1 MAARPIG
8 YLGKDRAESDV
19 VPACVA
25 PSHSTGVKEEP
36 VCTRVSDTCTAFEII
51 ETVVHLVLQA
61 RQRQISHLVA
71 SVVGG
76 FVAGRGAGWGDTLD
90 SGGGGGATYALLCVV

>member
-1 MAARPIG
+1 MCPNA
-8 YLGKDRAESDV
+8 LLH
-19 VPACVA
+19 
-25 PSHSTGVKEEP
+25 PSLNGRRQEEP